1 MRYSWAV
8 SFEAALASGDLDT
21 ARAVLD
27 ELAHLPDHGDLYLPE
42 CYADLARRLAEQ
54 GRYDDAI
61 TGQQRAIDTGW
72 SGRPDPR
79 SDIAEFHLR
88 AGRGDEAARLWA
100 QLEAETPDDVWLY
113 NAAGL
118 SYREHGDDEHA
129 LPWLTKGIEL
139 AMRDDDPEGIVAQ
152 LSDARRASL
161 AALGRPLDNLE
172 REVDRFLERWRQ
184 RENERRADARPRAAE
199 IDATADAGRRETHP
213 AEEIAVALAW
223 FPAGDYE
230 RALQRWPNL
239 ADDWVDVPHR
249 DYCRRIEGHLK
260 WLRTGG
266 APVRAVAP
274 IELERY
280 LPWCEERDDDPE
292 DARAAYAADA
302 FRRGHAIAWP
312 PARNEPCWCGSQRKY
327 KKCCGP
333 VDAAPMHGASDG

>member
-1 MRYSWAV
+1 M
-8 SFEAALASGDLDT
+8 SFEQALDRGDLDT

-27 ELAHLPDHGDLYLPE
+27 ELAELPGHGDLYLPE
-42 CYADLARRLAEQ
+42 CYGDLAQRFADQR
-54 GRYDDAI
+54 RYDDAI
-61 TGQQRAIDTGW
+61 AAQQRAIDTGW
-72 SGRPDPR
+72 RGRPDLR

-100 QLEAETPDDVWLY
+100 QLKAETPDDVWLY

-118 SYREHGDDEHA
+118 SYREQGDDERA

-161 AALGRPLDNLE
+161 AALGRPLDDLE
-172 REVDRFLERWRQ
+172 RDVDAFLERWQEHERQ
-184 RENERRADARPRAAE
+184 RRADARRRAAE
-199 IDATADAGRRETHP
+199 IDAAADAWLRESRPT
-213 AEEIAVALAW
+213 EEIAVALAW

-230 RALQRWPNL
+230 RALERWPSL
-239 ADDWVDVPHR
+239 AEDWADVPHP

-260 WLRTGG
+260 WLRAGG

-274 IELERY
+274 IELDSY
-280 LPWCEERDDDPE
+280 LPWCEERAEDPE
-292 DARAAYAADA
+292 EARAAYAADA
-302 FRRGHAIAWP
+302 FRRGQAIAWP
-312 PARNEPCWCGSQRKY
+312 PGRNERCWCGSERKY

-333 VDAAPMHGASDG
+333 VDAAAMHGASAG